1 MRLQVRHH
9 PPFPPPY
16 EPAAFQGRLGLPP
29 VIAHLL
35 FVFPTDI
42 ADRPQKVDDLDLMRA
57 LKRLLD
63 PNGILNPG
71 RVL

>member
-1 MRLQVRHH
+1 MLV
-9 PPFPPPY
+9 
-16 EPAAFQGRLGLPP
+16 
-29 VIAHLL
+29 L

-63 PNGILNPG
+63 PNSILNPG
-71 RVL
+71 EVL